1 MIDAPKISGMSA
13 MLAVA
18 GLPRALA
25 FYAKIGFATEFVH
38 GDPPF
43 YASVKRGRGRLAL
56 RHVDA
61 PIHVEGVRAREEF
74 LAAIFEIDTA
84 AEIRALAAA
93 FAAAG
98 VAFQRALTRQ
108 TWGALDFVL
117 ADPDGNLLLFA
128 GPAD

>member
-1 MIDAPKISGMSA
+1 MTEAPKISGMSA

-18 GLPRALA
+18 DIPRALA
-25 FYAKIGFATEFVH
+25 FYARIGFATEFVH
-38 GDPPF
+38 GEPPF

-56 RHVDA
+56 RHMDTPVHAGD
-61 PIHVEGVRAREEF
+61 IRARDEF
-74 LAAIFEIDTA
+74 LSAIFEIDTA

-93 FAAAG
+93 FAASG

-108 TWGALDFVL
+108 SWGALDFVL